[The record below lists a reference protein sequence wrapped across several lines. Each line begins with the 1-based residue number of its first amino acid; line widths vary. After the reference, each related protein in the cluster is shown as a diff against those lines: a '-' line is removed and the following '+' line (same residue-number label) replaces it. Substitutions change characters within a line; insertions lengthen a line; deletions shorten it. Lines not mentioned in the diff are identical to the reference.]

1 MSRFYQNG
9 LHFQCTVCGECCRHS
24 GGKVE
29 ITPIEALKIANALDL
44 PYDEFLCKYGRQ
56 ENGSIELVDNK
67 NGYCI
72 FLRGNRCSI
81 YDSRPSQ
88 CRNFPFWPENLKS
101 HYRWKQLRSFCPGID
116 QGELYSLET
125 IRQKLSSQKKSKNQS
140 ISLDRVKADAD

>member
-1 MSRFYQNG
+1 MSKFYKNG
-9 LHFQCTVCGECCRHS
+9 LYFECTACGECCRHS

-29 ITPIEALKIANALDL
+29 ITPIEALKIAGALDIS
-44 PYDEFLCKYGRQ
+44 PEEFLREYGHQ
-56 ENGSIELVDNK
+56 ENGSIELIDNED
-67 NGYCI
+67 GHCI
-72 FLRGNRCSI
+72 FLLEDRCSI

-116 QGELYSLET
+116 QGELYSLES

-140 ISLDRVKADAD
+140 ISLNRVKADAD

>member
-29 ITPIEALKIANALDL
+29 ITPIEALKIASALDMTSV
-44 PYDEFLCKYGRQ
+44 EFQKKYCNQ
-56 ENGSIELVDNK
+56 ENGSIELIDNED
-67 NGYCI
+67 GHCI
-72 FLRGNRCSI
+72 FLLEDRCSI

-116 QGELYSLET
+116 QGELYFLET

>member
-1 MSRFYQNG
+1 MSKFYKNG
-9 LHFQCTVCGECCRHS
+9 LYFECTVCGECCRHS

-29 ITPIEALKIANALDL
+29 ITPIEALIIASALDIS
-44 PYDEFLCKYGRQ
+44 PEEFLREYGHQ
-56 ENGSIELVDNK
+56 ENGSIELIDNED
-67 NGYCI
+67 GHCI
-72 FLRGNRCSI
+72 FLLEDRCSI

-116 QGELYSLET
+116 QGELYFLET

>member
-1 MSRFYQNG
+1 MSKFYKNG
-9 LHFQCTVCGECCRHS
+9 LYFECTVCGECCRHS

-29 ITPIEALKIANALDL
+29 ITPIEALIIASALDIS
-44 PYDEFLCKYGRQ
+44 PEEFLREYGHQ
-56 ENGSIELVDNK
+56 ENGSIELIDNED
-67 NGYCI
+67 GHCI
-72 FLRGNRCSI
+72 FLLEDRCSI

-88 CRNFPFWPENLKS
+88 CRNFPFWLENLKS

-140 ISLDRVKADAD
+140 ISLDRV